1 MRLAAV
7 ASAAVLSLAASACS
21 RSSADA
27 PASAQ
32 PGRPRLVFFMN
43 PNGVPCQ
50 LQDDV
55 LRRMPD
61 LPSRAELVYVRTTVA
76 DELPEFRRYGI
87 RGLPTLVV
95 TDASGRELRR
105 ATPGVQTDAQVR
117 ALLGP

>member
-1 MRLAAV
+1 L
-7 ASAAVLSLAASACS
+7 
-21 RSSADA
+21 
-27 PASAQ
+27 
-32 PGRPRLVFFMN
+32 
-43 PNGVPCQ
+43 PCQ

-95 TDASGRELRR
+95 TDAAGRELRR